1 MRKALLLVA
10 TVATAAL
17 LLMTVPGRA
26 DEKKGKA
33 KQELDRLVARAER
46 LQAKLDAADEES
58 ARQIENEWNALVG
71 DVKTWASSHGV
82 SLASRSVPQPVSAG
96 RPQTRCRR
104 YTSGGGVQCFLT
116 EMRTQGKVVVCL
128 YECTSEIP
136 AVRDQPADK
145 GKSGKTKA

>member
-10 TVATAAL
+10 TVVTAT
-17 LLMTVPGRA
+17 LLMIAPGRA
-26 DEKKGKA
+26 DEEKGKA

-58 ARQIENEWNALVG
+58 ARQIENEWTALVG
-71 DVKTWASSHGV
+71 DVKTWASSHGI
-82 SLASRSVPQPVSAG
+82 SLAPRSVPQPVSAG

-136 AVRDQPADK
+136 TVRDQPADK